1 MTTSLEDPQEQG
13 MPPGTPITGSG
24 QCEDGENAAFERAE
38 DTRPAPAGA
47 DPRRR
52 RSRGFTLVELLVV
65 LVILGLLA
73 VIAVPQVAKLL
84 GGAERKTAAIQIDQL
99 SSILDIYRL
108 DVGRYPSNEDGLNA
122 LVERPAGV
130 ERWNGP
136 YLRKAESLIDPW
148 GNPYVYRYP
157 GEHGE
162 FDIYSLGSDGR
173 EGGEDNNADITSW

>member
-1 MTTSLEDPQEQG
+1 MTVLCETQDHREPSAST
-13 MPPGTPITGSG
+13 PGP
-24 QCEDGENAAFERAE
+24 R
-38 DTRPAPAGA
+38 
-47 DPRRR
+47 PRRR
-52 RSRGFTLVELLVV
+52 HSRGFTLVELLVV

-99 SSILDIYRL
+99 SGILDIYRL
-108 DVGRYPSNEDGLNA
+108 DVGNYPSTEDGLNA
-122 LVERPAGV
+122 LVERPAGA

-148 GNPYVYRYP
+148 RNPYVYRYP

-162 FDIYSLGSDGR
+162 FDLYSLGNDGR
-173 EGGEDNNADITSW
+173 EGGEGDAEDITNW